1 MNFKKRLLINI
12 GIPLGICLLLITAVF
27 FLGSDITNQTN
38 KIEQLRGSL
47 RYYIETT
54 ESLAL
59 LRRDS
64 EKAKHYLPEL
74 ESILPTRDQLVAFS
88 GDLGIIAGQSKV
100 EINSSLGQESPGSEK
115 NLGSIDFTVSGQGE
129 FDNLLNFLTLLK
141 NSRYSVKIKTLDFGR
156 QEGNFKALL
165 TGQVFSF

>member
-12 GIPLGICLLLITAVF
+12 GIPLGICSLLIAAVV
-27 FLGSDITNQTN
+27 FLGSDITNQIN
-38 KIEQLRGSL
+38 KIEQLQGNL
-47 RYYIETT
+47 RYYIEMT

-59 LRRDS
+59 LRQDS

-74 ESILPTRDQLVAFS
+74 ESVLPTRDQLVAFS
-88 GDLGIIAGQSKV
+88 GDLGIIARQSKV
-100 EINSSLGQESPGSEK
+100 EISSSLGQESPGSEK
-115 NLGSIDFTVSGQGE
+115 NLGSIDFTVAGQGE

-141 NSRYSVKIKTLDFGR
+141 NSRYFIKIKTLDFGR
-156 QEGNFKALL
+156 QDGNFKASL